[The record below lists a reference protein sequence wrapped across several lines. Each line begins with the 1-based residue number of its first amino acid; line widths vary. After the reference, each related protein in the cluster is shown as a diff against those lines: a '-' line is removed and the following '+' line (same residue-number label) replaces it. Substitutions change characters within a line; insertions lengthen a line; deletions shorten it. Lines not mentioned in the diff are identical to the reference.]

1 MPLEVGNNINSAILS
16 ATFGLRNAS
25 QGITEASINIAQRNA
40 ESRDVTDL
48 LADAASQ
55 QLGAISQVLPSG
67 GDSLTNDLVSLSIN
81 ATNAQAN
88 AKVLD
93 VANDTIGR
101 IIDELA

>member
-1 MPLEVGNNINSAILS
+1 MPVEVGNNINSAILS
-16 ATFGLRNAS
+16 ATFGFRNAS

-40 ESRDVTDL
+40 EARDVTDL

-67 GDSLTNDLVSLSIN
+67 GDSLTNDRVSLSIN

-93 VANDTIGR
+93 VANERIGR